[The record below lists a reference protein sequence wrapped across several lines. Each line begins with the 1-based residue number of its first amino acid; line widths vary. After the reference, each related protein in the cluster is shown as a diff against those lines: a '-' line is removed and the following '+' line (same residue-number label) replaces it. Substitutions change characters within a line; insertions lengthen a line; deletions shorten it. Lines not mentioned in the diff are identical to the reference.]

1 MTQIRPS
8 AGAMSILEMNGGRLQ
23 HVQETPEVQEFKRE
37 LQARWAG
44 RVWLYADLEQ
54 GDFAICAKEGEKE
67 YVIFHTRTLNDQ
79 TIDRIYRADQA
90 SIGYEDISRVLEEAW
105 DREEKEE
112 EEHLREI
119 VGDAGQR
126 LAHAFKKDG
135 LIDHSS
141 VYGPKPKYKESRR
154 AIRRGR

>member
-1 MTQIRPS
+1 MTMIRPS

-23 HVQETPEVQEFKRE
+23 HVQETPEVTEFKRE
-37 LQARWAG
+37 LQARWNG

-54 GDFAICAKEGEKE
+54 GDFAICAQEDGKE

-90 SIGYEDISRVLEEAW
+90 DMGYADITRILEDAW
-105 DREEKEE
+105 EKEDKEE
-112 EEHLREI
+112 EHALNEI
-119 VGDAGQR
+119 AGDAGQR
-126 LAHAFKKDG
+126 LAHAFRKDG
-135 LIDHSS
+135 LIDHSN
-141 VYGPKPKYKESRR
+141 VYGPKPKYKEATR